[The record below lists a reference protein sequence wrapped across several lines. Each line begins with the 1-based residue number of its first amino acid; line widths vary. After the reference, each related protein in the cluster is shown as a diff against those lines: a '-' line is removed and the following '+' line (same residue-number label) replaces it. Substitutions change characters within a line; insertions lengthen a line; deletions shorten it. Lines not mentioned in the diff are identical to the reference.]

1 MPKLTFHIPIPIGI
15 DISWYFGEPMK
26 KKVTKKLGMLPEYDF
41 SKGVR
46 GKYSKQ
52 YKSKAKSKKV
62 ATPKVNV
69 FEVPQLDWQ
78 TWFGQW
84 LVASMV
90 MEAWKSTGK
99 LPKKFLV
106 PVDAIKDQADGSGL
120 MNFEAVYD
128 E

>member
-1 MPKLTFHIPIPIGI
+1 
-15 DISWYFGEPMK
+15 MK
-26 KKVTKKLGMLPEYDF
+26 KKVTKA
-41 SKGVR
+41 
-46 GKYSKQ
+46 
-52 YKSKAKSKKV
+52 KAKKV
-62 ATPKVNV
+62 AKPVAPKINE

-106 PVDAIKDQADGSGL
+106 PRDAIKDQPDGSGL